1 MKLYARLSKIGFLRN
16 NYAFKF
22 LFIAFLGI
30 HIPLLGVI
38 FFVLFFKNSLSP
50 NSILLA
56 VLIFTLLAAF
66 ATLMILKNLIK
77 PIITA
82 SKSLF
87 VYRENR
93 TISNLPLDY
102 TDEAGLLMSN
112 IQKTIEATENLLKD
126 KQDLIFLLTHDMKNF
141 ALQPNALAQ
150 LIIEE
155 NTNQKINEYA
165 TQILNSSVNQ
175 LNFIETFI
183 KLLKDEEQIAKEVIK
198 VRKINMNEIYSIIQ
212 TSMKTRLDAKR
223 INLKMEIN
231 VSEPILKINQTL
243 LTRVLIN
250 LIDNA
255 IKFSYPDSEIVLKI
269 KRDHAKLEISVTDN
283 GIGFDNAKVKEL
295 FKKFTKMG
303 RLGTDNEKSNGIGL
317 YLCKQIILKSEG
329 SLTAESKGKEQGAKF
344 LINLRIYKYL

>member
-1 MKLYARLSKIGFLRN
+1 MKLYAKLSKIGFLKK

-50 NSILLA
+50 DSILLA
-56 VLIFTLLAAF
+56 VLVFTLLAAF

-87 VYRENR
+87 AYRENR
-93 TISNLPLDY
+93 TISNLPLEY

-165 TQILNSSVNQ
+165 AQILNSSVNQ

-183 KLLKDEEQIAKEVIK
+183 ELLKDEDQIAKEVIK
-198 VRKINMNEIYSIIQ
+198 VRKINMNEIFSIIQ
-212 TSMKTRLDAKR
+212 TSMQTRLDVKR
-223 INLKMEIN
+223 INLKMESN

-255 IKFSYPDSEIVLKI
+255 IKFSYPDSEIILKI

-283 GIGFDNAKVKEL
+283 GIGFDNTKVKEL